1 LLAQTTLNKRLN
13 DLSSGSATQTISTMA
28 KLTALLLALFVSV
41 VAGFAPRQ
49 PTFAPRLAS
58 STELEAAPTM
68 VIY

>member
-1 LLAQTTLNKRLN
+1 
-13 DLSSGSATQTISTMA
+13 MA

-58 STELEAAPTM
+58 STELEAFPTM